1 MIRIKNL
8 SAESLFVPDL
18 ATGHRLRIRRGAEV
32 AVSVTQYQMLHRLY
46 PGSIQRLNDSE
57 SATVV
62 VPDNVRLGRGEP
74 VKPKR
79 KRKKI

>member
-18 ATGHRLRIRRGAEV
+18 ATGHRLRIRRNAEV
-32 AVSVTQYQMLHRLY
+32 EVSVPQYQMLQRLY
-46 PGSIQRLNDSE
+46 PGAVQRLNDSE
-57 SATVV
+57 SATAI
-62 VPDNVRLGRGEP
+62 VPDNVRLGPGEP

>member
-8 SAESLFVPDL
+8 SSESLFVPDL
-18 ATGHRLRIRRGAEV
+18 ATGHRLRIHRGAEV
-32 AVSVTQYQMLHRLY
+32 EVSVPQYQMLHRLY
-46 PGSIQRLNDSE
+46 PGAVERLNDDK

-62 VPDNVRLGRGEP
+62 VPDNVRLGPGEP